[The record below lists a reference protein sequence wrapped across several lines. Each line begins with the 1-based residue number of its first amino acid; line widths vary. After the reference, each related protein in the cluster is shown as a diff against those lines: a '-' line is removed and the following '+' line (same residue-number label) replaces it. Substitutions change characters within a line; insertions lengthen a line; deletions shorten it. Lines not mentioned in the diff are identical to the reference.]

1 MTAVRKSA
9 VSTKGNWFRRNST
22 PSVEK
27 RRSLGLSEPTLA
39 NQSPPVP
46 VIKKRRSSLP
56 TTKVQE
62 LAKQPIS
69 PVKESA
75 IAAQVKPQ
83 SGILN
88 VPVVPNS
95 GAAPFWLLRLYTS
108 HRYSSVVAFLLVSA
122 TLVVYGLTVYS
133 QDSWGQ
139 GYRKLQDFQ
148 LYERQLTTTN
158 ASLKNQMAEEAE
170 KQTSG
175 LISPTPERT
184 LFLPTSPPPSASSQP
199 IIPAVPNQA
208 MQQQTSSPLGY

>member
-9 VSTKGNWFRRNST
+9 VSPKGNWFRRNST

-27 RRSLGLSEPTLA
+27 RRSLGLSESTLA
-39 NQSPPVP
+39 DQPPPVVP
-46 VIKKRRSSLP
+46 AIKKRRSSLP
-56 TTKVQE
+56 TK
-62 LAKQPIS
+62 PIS
-69 PVKESA
+69 SVKESV

-83 SGILN
+83 SGFLN

-108 HRYSSVVAFLLVSA
+108 HRYSSIVAFLLVSA

-139 GYRKLQDFQ
+139 GYRKLQNFQ

-175 LISPTPERT
+175 LVSPTPART
-184 LFLPTSPPPSASSQP
+184 LFLPTSPPSASSLP
-199 IIPAVPNQA
+199 TPDTMPNLA
-208 MQQQTSSPLGY
+208 TPQQTSSPLGY

>member
-9 VSTKGNWFRRNST
+9 VSPKGNWFRRNST

-27 RRSLGLSEPTLA
+27 QRSLRLSESTVA
-39 NQSPPVP
+39 DQSPPVP
-46 VIKKRRSSLP
+46 TLKKRRSSLS

-69 PVKESA
+69 PVKESVM
-75 IAAQVKPQ
+75 AAQVRPQ
-83 SGILN
+83 SGFLN

-108 HRYSSVVAFLLVSA
+108 HRYSSIVAFLLVNA

-133 QDSWGQ
+133 QDLWGQ

-158 ASLKNQMAEEAE
+158 ATLKNQMAEEAE

-175 LISPTPERT
+175 LVSPTPART
-184 LFLPTSPPPSASSQP
+184 LFLPTSPPSASSLP
-199 IIPAVPNQA
+199 TPATMPNLA
-208 MQQQTSSPLGY
+208 TPQQTSSPLGY

>member
-9 VSTKGNWFRRNST
+9 VSPKGNWFRRNST
-22 PSVEK
+22 LSVEK
-27 RRSLGLSEPTLA
+27 RRSLGLSEPTLVD
-39 NQSPPVP
+39 QPPPVVP
-46 VIKKRRSSLP
+46 AIKKRRSSLP
-56 TTKVQE
+56 TK
-62 LAKQPIS
+62 PIS
-69 PVKESA
+69 QAKESA

-83 SGILN
+83 TGLLN

-108 HRYSSVVAFLLVSA
+108 HRYSSIVAFLLVSA

-139 GYRKLQDFQ
+139 GYRKLQNFQ

-175 LISPTPERT
+175 LVSPTPART
-184 LFLPTSPPPSASSQP
+184 LFLPTSPPSASP
-199 IIPAVPNQA
+199 LPTPETMPNLA
-208 MQQQTSSPLGY
+208 TPQQTSSPLGY